1 MEIITVSGPP
11 PDDPLSPEYLAWHE
25 QEFVARATLV
35 LNQSSQIE
43 ALQAHVRS
51 LERRVVDL
59 VGAARGLVKPP
70 PPPPP
75 LELVEDKNE
84 VELPDPEPESGEFP
98 EADEEIFQPPPEA
111 DPEPQAECAPQ
122 DEGRTDPAEDDGP
135 F

>member
-11 PDDPLSPEYLAWHE
+11 PDDPLSPEYLEWHE
-25 QEFVARATLV
+25 QEFVARGTLV

-51 LERRVVDL
+51 LERRVGDL

-84 VELPDPEPESGEFP
+84 VELPEPEPTEPAPEPDPE
-98 EADEEIFQPPPEA
+98 
-111 DPEPQAECAPQ
+111 PQ